1 MLAHF
6 TENCFSSDF
15 PYVLKLTTVHVN
27 QSIHPLCQKSKGY
40 FSELTELL
48 QGVKIV
54 RSKIKKK
61 RKKRGYL
68 SGSSLP
74 GPIRQEPV

>member
-1 MLAHF
+1 MLISQYIR
-6 TENCFSSDF
+6 CLV
-15 PYVLKLTTVHVN
+15 Y
-27 QSIHPLCQKSKGY
+27 QKSVAVVVFSCAKNLKGI

-54 RSKIKKK
+54 RSKIKKE